1 MKFFNFGGWDPL
13 LSGKVTFAEY
23 IWIDGSGTNL
33 RSKTKIINSE
43 IKSIDD
49 LDWWTFDGSSC
60 EMATTTQSEI
70 WLKPVIF
77 VKDPIRKENSILV
90 MCETYLPDKET
101 PARCNFRYL
110 CNKIMEEAKDHEPWF
125 GIEQEF

>member
-1 MKFFNFGGWDPL
+1 MTLKMKVKNTVVL
-13 LSGKVTFAEY
+13 ITKY